1 MRLLIN
7 RARRERRGKILLFK
21 KPAPK
26 RAPYQPCAANG
37 ECYAIKSQLVEYDAD
52 GNEVAVGA
60 VDYAAIHMSA
70 SGDSVGGPG
79 GGFATMA
86 EAEQAAWR
94 EARRRN
100 AIFIFATAEEIGDE

>member
-7 RARRERRGKILLFK
+7 RARRERRGKVLPFK
-21 KPAPK
+21 KPALK
-26 RAPYQPCAANG
+26 RTPYRPSAANG
-37 ECYAIKSQLVEYDAD
+37 ECYAIKSHLVEYDTE
-52 GNEVAVGA
+52 GNEVAFGA
-60 VDYAAIHMSA
+60 VYAAIHMSA

-100 AIFIFATAEEIGDE
+100 AIFVFSTAKEIGHE

>member
-7 RARRERRGKILLFK
+7 RARHERRGKVLPFK

-52 GNEVAVGA
+52 GNEVAVGCRRLRGNSYER
-60 VDYAAIHMSA
+60 VWRQRRRPWWRVCDN
-70 SGDSVGGPG
+70 G
-79 GGFATMA
+79 GG
-86 EAEQAAWR
+86 
-94 EARRRN
+94 
-100 AIFIFATAEEIGDE
+100 

>member
-1 MRLLIN
+1 MRLLID
-7 RARRERRGKILLFK
+7 RARREPRRKVLPFK
-21 KPAPK
+21 RPALK
-26 RAPYQPCAANG
+26 RAPYQPSAANG
-37 ECYAIKSQLVEYDAD
+37 VCYAIKCQLVEYHAD
-52 GNEVAVGA
+52 SSEVTVGA
-60 VDYAAIHMSA
+60 VDYAAIHVSA

-100 AIFIFATAEEIGDE
+100 AFFVPSNNKGTLS